1 MSSRDP
7 IEQNILGVQSLVGSK
22 LNKSLTGGNDGD
34 EGVHGEFEDAFTLKL
49 DDEELLALSMAW
61 EDKYK
66 PYESKIKMRQDAN
79 KQYYLGVQN
88 SNTGKVTDG
97 LPIASNLIF
106 EAEET
111 FLPAA
116 LAKNPEP
123 VVWADNTSEGNAIAN
138 DVKTMLQY
146 HADVLSLRRKLT
158 LMTRHWSIYFLGI
171 MKHGWDEEI
180 QDIKSEIR
188 DPRNFIFD
196 PEGFIDAYGDYE
208 GPLGERITVPAYK
221 LIELFPKSKSIVT
234 IMTDGKLG
242 TDVTYTEWWN
252 DDYCFYTFKG
262 HVLEKNKNP
271 HFNYTTVS
279 TATDEFGIETEVENV
294 GRNHFAKP
302 KKPYT
307 FLSVFS
313 LGEQPHDIT
322 GLIEQNIPNQRRITR
337 RTDQIDMNLTKANNS
352 DIFSQNNFNQETAK
366 QAATALSLG
375 HPVLIPQGGPI
386 SDAIHR
392 LQAPGMDGSF
402 FAELE
407 NTKNDLRSIFGVQG
421 ITALQQDEDQTAR
434 GMILNQQYDNSRIG
448 GGIGDALEQ
457 VADNIFNWWVQ
468 LYYVYYDQPH
478 FATVMGGMK
487 SVEYVTLQAQDI
499 DRRIVVS
506 VSPNSMKPKDETTVM
521 NQALSL
527 WDRGAIDP
535 KTLLTVLDFPDPQQT
550 AENAVLWSTDKV
562 AYLRLNFPELYE
574 KMMGLQ
580 VQDAAAQAGMAP
592 PGGEVPPPEA
602 QSEPAP
608 PISMDPAS
616 AALSNVQLPA

>member
-1 MSSRDP
+1 MSRKDP
-7 IEQNILGVQSLVGSK
+7 IEQNIAGVQSLIGSK
-22 LNKSLTGGNDGD
+22 INKIPYNGSDGV
-34 EGVHGEFEDAFTLKL
+34 EGIQGELEDALTLKL
-49 DDEELLALSMAW
+49 SNDELLELANAW
-61 EDKYK
+61 EAKYR
-66 PYESKIKMRQDAN
+66 PYEARISMRQEAQ
-79 KQYYLGVQN
+79 KQFYLGVQKEN
-88 SNTGKVTDG
+88 SGKVTDG
-97 LPIASNLIF
+97 LPISSNLIF

-123 VVWADNTSEGNAIAN
+123 VVWSDNTPEGNKVSNEI
-138 DVKTMLQY
+138 KTMLQY

-158 LMTRHWSIYFLGI
+158 KMTRHWSIYFIGAI
-171 MKHGWDEEI
+171 KHGWDNEI
-180 QDIKSEIR
+180 KDIKSEII
-188 DPRNFIFD
+188 DPRTLIFD
-196 PEGFIDAYGDYE
+196 PDGFIDDYMDYE
-208 GPLGERITVPAYK
+208 GPLGQKITVPAYK
-221 LIELFPKSKSIVT
+221 MVDLFPKSEALVTLIV
-234 IMTDGKLG
+234 DGKMG

-262 HVLEKNKNP
+262 HVIEKNKNP
-271 HFNYTTVS
+271 HFNYTT
-279 TATDEFGIETEVENV
+279 TETQMDEYGIEAEVENV
-294 GRNHFAKP
+294 GKNHFAKP
-302 KKPYT
+302 KKPFT

-337 RTDQIDMNLTKANNS
+337 RTDQIDQNLTKSNNS

-366 QAATALSLG
+366 QASDAIAAG
-375 HPVLIPQGGPI
+375 RPVLVPQGGPI

-392 LQAPGMDGSF
+392 LQANGMDGSF
-402 FAELE
+402 FNELE
-407 NTKNDLRSIFGVQG
+407 NSKNDLRSIFGTQG
-421 ITALQQDEDQTAR
+421 ITAQQQDEDQTAR

-468 LYYVYYDQPH
+468 LYYVYYDEPH

-487 SVEYVTLQAQDI
+487 AVEYVTLQSSDLG
-499 DRRIVVS
+499 RRIVVS
-506 VSPNSMKPKDETTVM
+506 VSPNSMKPKDETTIM
-521 NQALSL
+521 NQAMSL

-535 KTLLTVLDFPDPQQT
+535 KTLLTILDFPDPQQT
-550 AENAVLWSTDKV
+550 AEGAVLWGTDKV
-562 AYLRLNFPELYE
+562 AYLRINFPELYAQ
-574 KMMGLQ
+574 MMGLQ
-580 VQDAAAQAGMAP
+580 AQDAASMASLPP
-592 PGGEVPPPEA
+592 PGGAPPPEA